1 MSRLNIIDK
10 GAGHY
15 LIDGDLTFATIDK
28 QTVKSMAFLAA
39 TKEITIDLGKVAN
52 TDSAGLALMI
62 ELIKYSRAKRTQLRF
77 SNVPKQLLSLAKLSG
92 FDTDVHFAVREVFP
106 GDLQVSRVQLC
117 MTDQNLQSSLV
128 LSGFAHA
135 VYDDHA
141 HFVQQLLLPPGSL
154 LRRQGRQ
161 ARRPGTWPTSR

>member
-1 MSRLNIIDK
+1 MSRLNIVDK

-39 TKEITIDLGKVAN
+39 PKEITIDLGKVAN

-92 FDTDVHFAVREVFP
+92 FDTDAHFAVHL
-106 GDLQVSRVQLC
+106 D
-117 MTDQNLQSSLV
+117 
-128 LSGFAHA
+128 
-135 VYDDHA
+135 
-141 HFVQQLLLPPGSL
+141 
-154 LRRQGRQ
+154 
-161 ARRPGTWPTSR
+161 